1 MRKKLHTLLAL
12 SLLSAATLAVSCN
25 KDNKDPDFGDGGIR
39 PESTVSEGT
48 DFPDDTTNKY
58 YYNKTSK
65 TLFEV
70 KGGVYIAKRSL
81 KDYQEGSKI
90 YYAAEQASNSFGND
104 KDFFVN
110 TTTGEV
116 YQKKNGAWTAVDDEV
131 YIRDPK
137 FKAALLATGDNG
149 GTIDKNGD
157 GKISISEVNQVV
169 ALRVPSAG
177 ITSLDGIEL
186 FKNITLL
193 EAKENQLTT
202 VHLESLTK
210 LKQIDLTG
218 NQLKGVLDFK
228 KLVELEPT
236 NTKIFRGGSNSAVQ
250 KVEVISESVANALN
264 NSEGT
269 NKYTAGE
276 VSAYIDFDPVVLAIL
291 TANSS
296 IDTNSDGK
304 ITVREAERYEGVI
317 DISNNADVKSLKGL
331 ENFKNIS
338 VLKVSAPEGS
348 TLTLT
353 DKKFSLAN
361 LTKLTTLEV
370 HKTNLE
376 ELEINNL
383 PELKALY
390 SNGGTLKTVSI
401 TETPKLETLFLER
414 NNLTSISSTFFVGL
428 KKLKA
433 LNLMGNDIS
442 GDIDL
447 TPIETSL
454 VGDVANNIQ
463 IMKVCRDCGSRRNNA
478 GVRYI
483 YVKTQAEASALI
495 GADGKPVYKSNTGGA
510 EDNTVITIA
519 DARLRTLVSGILRGI
534 DWTTY
539 NRRPVE
545 GPYTQ
550 SDIDKITTLEIDN
563 NVTNLAGLEYFRKLK
578 KLVLYPEGPTNI
590 DITGLL
596 ALEELEIKGGTIQ
609 TVTGAS
615 NALKKVILIKA
626 GNITK
631 LDLTRVSSIE
641 TIDIVEQS
649 TSAGRI
655 ECIALP
661 PTKEAEIK
669 NSLIVRR
676 ENGTTDNDKTDLYK
690 SKVQSTPCN

>member
-25 KDNKDPDFGDGGIR
+25 KDNKDPDFGNGGVT

-48 DFPDDTTNKY
+48 DFPDNTTNKY

-65 TLFEV
+65 TLFEL
-70 KGGVYIAKRSL
+70 KGDTYIAKRSL
-81 KDYQEGSKI
+81 KDYQTGSKI
-90 YYAAEQASNSFGND
+90 YYAAEQASNSFGTD

-116 YQKKNGAWTAVDDEV
+116 YQKKNGLWTAVSDEV

-193 EAKENQLTT
+193 EARENQLTT

-228 KLVELEPT
+228 KLVELEPA

-276 VSAYIDFDPVVLAIL
+276 VSAYIDFDPVVLGIL

-296 IDTNSDGK
+296 IDANSDGK
-304 ITVREAERYEGVI
+304 ITVREAERYEGAI
-317 DISNNADVKSLKGL
+317 DITNADVKSLKGL

-370 HKTNLE
+370 HRTNLE
-376 ELEINNL
+376 ELQINNL

-401 TETPKLETLFLER
+401 TQTPKLETLFLER
-414 NNLTSISSTFFVGL
+414 NNLTSIPATFFVGL
-428 KKLKA
+428 NKLKA

-442 GDIDL
+442 GDINL

-463 IMKVCRDCGSRRNNA
+463 IMKVCRTCASRRNNV
-478 GVRYI
+478 GVTNI
-483 YVKTQAEASALI
+483 YVKSTAEATALNS
-495 GADGKPVYKSNTGGA
+495 ADGTVVYKSNTNDT
-510 EDNTVITIA
+510 DNTVINIA
-519 DARLRTLVSGILRGI
+519 DSRLRSLVSGILRRI

-539 NRRPVE
+539 NRRPVD

-578 KLVLYPEGPTNI
+578 KLTLYPKGPTNI
-590 DITGLL
+590 DVTGLSS
-596 ALEELEIKGGTIQ
+596 LEELEITGGTIQ

-615 NALKKVILIKA
+615 NALKKVSLTKA
-626 GNITK
+626 EKLTK

-649 TSAGRI
+649 TNPGHI

-661 PTKEAEIK
+661 ANKVVAIKEALYVK
-669 NSLIVRR
+669 K
-676 ENGTTDNDKTDLYK
+676 ENGTIDNDKTTLYK

>member
-25 KDNKDPDFGDGGIR
+25 KDNKDPDFGNGGVT

-70 KGGVYIAKRSL
+70 KNGVYIAKRSL
-81 KDYQEGSKI
+81 KDYQTGSKI

-193 EAKENQLTT
+193 EARENQLTT

-228 KLVELEPT
+228 KLVELEPA

-276 VSAYIDFDPVVLAIL
+276 VSAYIDFDPVVLGIL

-296 IDTNSDGK
+296 IDANSDGK

-317 DISNNADVKSLKGL
+317 DISNADVKSLKGL

-370 HKTNLE
+370 HRTNLE
-376 ELEINNL
+376 ELQINNL

-401 TETPKLETLFLER
+401 TQTPKLETLFLER
-414 NNLTSISSTFFVGL
+414 NNLTSIPATFFVGL
-428 KKLKA
+428 NKLKA

-442 GDIDL
+442 GDINL

-463 IMKVCRDCGSRRNNA
+463 IMKVCRTCASRRNNV
-478 GVRYI
+478 GVTNI
-483 YVKTQAEASALI
+483 YVKSTAEATALNS
-495 GADGKPVYKSNTGGA
+495 ADGTVVYKSNTNDT
-510 EDNTVITIA
+510 DNTVINIA
-519 DARLRTLVSGILRGI
+519 DSRLRSLVSGILRRI

-539 NRRPVE
+539 NRRPVD

-578 KLVLYPEGPTNI
+578 KLTLYPKGPTNI
-590 DITGLL
+590 DVTGLSS
-596 ALEELEIKGGTIQ
+596 LEELEITGGTIQ

-615 NALKKVILIKA
+615 NALKKVSLTKA
-626 GNITK
+626 EKLTK

-649 TSAGRI
+649 TNPGHI

-661 PTKEAEIK
+661 ANKVVAIKEALYVK
-669 NSLIVRR
+669 K
-676 ENGTTDNDKTDLYK
+676 ENGTIDNDKTTLYK

>member
-228 KLVELEPT
+228 KLVELEPA

-304 ITVREAERYEGVI
+304 ITVREAERYEGAI
-317 DISNNADVKSLKGL
+317 DITNADVKSLKGL

-539 NRRPVE
+539 NRRPVD

-578 KLVLYPEGPTNI
+578 KLTLYPKGPTNI
-590 DITGLL
+590 DVTGLSS
-596 ALEELEIKGGTIQ
+596 LEELEITGGTIQ

-615 NALKKVILIKA
+615 NALKKVSLTKA
-626 GNITK
+626 EKLTK

-661 PTKEAEIK
+661 PSKEAVIK
-669 NSLIVRR
+669 ASLYVKK
-676 ENGTTDNDKTDLYK
+676 ENGTIDNDKTDLYK

>member
-25 KDNKDPDFGDGGIR
+25 KDNKDPDFGNGGVT

-48 DFPDDTTNKY
+48 DFPDNTTNKY

-65 TLFEV
+65 TLFEL
-70 KGGVYIAKRSL
+70 KGDTYIAKRSL
-81 KDYQEGSKI
+81 KDYQTGSKI

-193 EAKENQLTT
+193 EARENQLTT

-228 KLVELEPT
+228 KLVELEPA

-276 VSAYIDFDPVVLAIL
+276 VSAYIDFDPVVLGIL

-296 IDTNSDGK
+296 IDANSDGK

-317 DISNNADVKSLKGL
+317 DISNADVKSLKGL

-370 HKTNLE
+370 HRTNLE
-376 ELEINNL
+376 ELQINNL

-401 TETPKLETLFLER
+401 TQTPKLETLFLER
-414 NNLTSISSTFFVGL
+414 NNLTSIPATFFVGL
-428 KKLKA
+428 NKLKA

-442 GDIDL
+442 GDINL

-463 IMKVCRDCGSRRNNA
+463 IMKVCRTCASRRNNV
-478 GVRYI
+478 GVTNI
-483 YVKTQAEASALI
+483 YVKSTAEATALNS
-495 GADGKPVYKSNTGGA
+495 ADGTVVYKSNTNDT
-510 EDNTVITIA
+510 DNTVINIA
-519 DARLRTLVSGILRGI
+519 DSRLRSLVSGILRRI

-539 NRRPVE
+539 NRRPVD

-578 KLVLYPEGPTNI
+578 KLTLYPKGPTNI
-590 DITGLL
+590 DVTGLSS
-596 ALEELEIKGGTIQ
+596 LEELEITGGTIQ

-615 NALKKVILIKA
+615 NALKKVSLTKA
-626 GNITK
+626 EKLTK

-649 TSAGRI
+649 TNPGHI

-661 PTKEAEIK
+661 ANKVVAIKEALYVK
-669 NSLIVRR
+669 K
-676 ENGTTDNDKTDLYK
+676 ENGTIDNDKTTLYK

>member
-25 KDNKDPDFGDGGIR
+25 KDNKDPDFGNGGVT

-70 KGGVYIAKRSL
+70 KNGVYIAKRSL
-81 KDYQEGSKI
+81 KDYQTGSKI

-193 EAKENQLTT
+193 EARENQLTT

-218 NQLKGVLDFK
+218 NQLKGVLNFK
-228 KLVELEPT
+228 KLVELEPA

-276 VSAYIDFDPVVLAIL
+276 VSAYIDFDPVVLGIL

-296 IDTNSDGK
+296 IDANSDGK

-317 DISNNADVKSLKGL
+317 DITNADVKSLKGL

-338 VLKVSAPEGS
+338 VLKVSAPGGS

-376 ELEINNL
+376 ELQINNL

-401 TETPKLETLFLER
+401 TQTPKLETLFLER
-414 NNLTSISSTFFVGL
+414 NSLTSISSTFFVGL
-428 KKLKA
+428 NKLKA

-454 VGDVANNIQ
+454 VGDAANNIQ

-495 GADGKPVYKSNTGGA
+495 GADGKPVYKSNAGGA

-578 KLVLYPEGPTNI
+578 KLKLYPEGATNI
-590 DITGLL
+590 DITGLSD
-596 ALEELEIKGGTIQ
+596 LEELEITGGTIQ
-609 TVTGAS
+609 TVIGVS
-615 NALKKVILIKA
+615 NALKKVILTKA

-649 TSAGRI
+649 TNTGRI

-661 PTKEAEIK
+661 PSKEAMIK
-669 NSLIVRR
+669 ASLYVKK
-676 ENGTTDNDKTDLYK
+676 ENGTIDNDKTDLYR

>member
-25 KDNKDPDFGDGGIR
+25 KDNKDPDFNGNGGVT

-70 KGGVYIAKRSL
+70 KNGVYIAKRSL
-81 KDYQEGSKI
+81 KDYQTGSKI

-228 KLVELEPT
+228 KLVELEPA

-276 VSAYIDFDPVVLAIL
+276 VSAYIDFDPVVLGIL

-296 IDTNSDGK
+296 IDANSDGK
-304 ITVREAERYEGVI
+304 ITVREAERYEGAI
-317 DISNNADVKSLKGL
+317 DITNADVKSLKGL

-370 HKTNLE
+370 HRTNLE
-376 ELEINNL
+376 ELQINNL

-401 TETPKLETLFLER
+401 TQTPKLETLFLER
-414 NNLTSISSTFFVGL
+414 NNLTSIPATFFVGL
-428 KKLKA
+428 NKLKA

-442 GDIDL
+442 GDINL

-463 IMKVCRDCGSRRNNA
+463 IMKVCRTCASRRNNV
-478 GVRYI
+478 GVTNI
-483 YVKTQAEASALI
+483 YVKSTAEATALNS
-495 GADGKPVYKSNTGGA
+495 ADGTVVYKSNTNDT
-510 EDNTVITIA
+510 DNTVINIA
-519 DARLRTLVSGILRGI
+519 DSRLRSLVSGILRRI

-539 NRRPVE
+539 NRRPVD

-578 KLVLYPEGPTNI
+578 KLTLYPKGPTNI
-590 DITGLL
+590 DVTGLSS
-596 ALEELEIKGGTIQ
+596 LEELEITGGTIQ

-615 NALKKVILIKA
+615 NALKKVSLTKA
-626 GNITK
+626 EKLTK

-649 TSAGRI
+649 TNPGHI

-661 PTKEAEIK
+661 ANKVVAIKEALYVK
-669 NSLIVRR
+669 K
-676 ENGTTDNDKTDLYK
+676 ENGTIDNDKTTLYK

>member
-25 KDNKDPDFGDGGIR
+25 KDNKDPDFGNGGVT

-70 KGGVYIAKRSL
+70 KNGVYIAKRSL
-81 KDYQEGSKI
+81 KDYQTGSKI

-137 FKAALLATGDNG
+137 FKTALLATGDNG

-228 KLVELEPT
+228 KLVELEPA

-276 VSAYIDFDPVVLAIL
+276 VSAYIDFDPVVLGIL

-296 IDTNSDGK
+296 IDANSDGK
-304 ITVREAERYEGVI
+304 ITVREAERYEGAI
-317 DISNNADVKSLKGL
+317 DITNADVKSLKGL

-370 HKTNLE
+370 HRTNLE
-376 ELEINNL
+376 ELQINNL

-401 TETPKLETLFLER
+401 TQTPKLETLFLER
-414 NNLTSISSTFFVGL
+414 NNLTSIPATFFVGL
-428 KKLKA
+428 NKLKA

-442 GDIDL
+442 GDINL

-463 IMKVCRDCGSRRNNA
+463 IMKVCRTCASRRNNV
-478 GVRYI
+478 GVTNI
-483 YVKTQAEASALI
+483 YVKSTAEATALNS
-495 GADGKPVYKSNTGGA
+495 ADGTVVYKSNTNDT
-510 EDNTVITIA
+510 DNTVINIA
-519 DARLRTLVSGILRGI
+519 DSRLRSLVSGILRRI

-539 NRRPVE
+539 NRRPVD

-578 KLVLYPEGPTNI
+578 KLTLYPKGPTNI
-590 DITGLL
+590 DVTGLSS
-596 ALEELEIKGGTIQ
+596 LEELEITGGTIQ

-615 NALKKVILIKA
+615 NALKKVSLTKA
-626 GNITK
+626 EKLTK

-649 TSAGRI
+649 TNPGHI

-661 PTKEAEIK
+661 ANKVVAIKEALYVK
-669 NSLIVRR
+669 K
-676 ENGTTDNDKTDLYK
+676 ENGTIDNDKTTLYK

>member
-25 KDNKDPDFGDGGIR
+25 KDNKDPDFGNGGVT

-70 KGGVYIAKRSL
+70 KNGVYIAKRSL
-81 KDYQEGSKI
+81 KDYQTGSKI

-228 KLVELEPT
+228 KLVELEPA

-276 VSAYIDFDPVVLAIL
+276 VSAYIDFDPVVLGIL

-296 IDTNSDGK
+296 IDANSDGK
-304 ITVREAERYEGVI
+304 ITVREAERYEEAI
-317 DISNNADVKSLKGL
+317 DITNADVKSLKGL

-370 HKTNLE
+370 HRTNLE
-376 ELEINNL
+376 ELQINNL

-401 TETPKLETLFLER
+401 TQTPKLETLFLER
-414 NNLTSISSTFFVGL
+414 NNLTSIPATFFVGL
-428 KKLKA
+428 NKLKA

-442 GDIDL
+442 GDINL

-463 IMKVCRDCGSRRNNA
+463 IMKVCRTCASRRNNV
-478 GVRYI
+478 GVTNI
-483 YVKTQAEASALI
+483 YVKSTAEATALNS
-495 GADGKPVYKSNTGGA
+495 ADGTVVYKSNTNDT
-510 EDNTVITIA
+510 DNTVINIA
-519 DARLRTLVSGILRGI
+519 DSRLRSLVSGILRRI

-539 NRRPVE
+539 NRRPVD

-578 KLVLYPEGPTNI
+578 KLTLYPKGPTNI
-590 DITGLL
+590 DVTGLSS
-596 ALEELEIKGGTIQ
+596 LEELEITGGTIQ

-615 NALKKVILIKA
+615 NALKKVSLTKA
-626 GNITK
+626 EKLTK

-649 TSAGRI
+649 TNPGHI

-661 PTKEAEIK
+661 ANKVVAIKEALYVK
-669 NSLIVRR
+669 K
-676 ENGTTDNDKTDLYK
+676 ENGTIDNDKTTLYK

>member
-25 KDNKDPDFGDGGIR
+25 KDNKDPDFGNGGVT

-70 KGGVYIAKRSL
+70 KNGVYIAKRSL
-81 KDYQEGSKI
+81 KDYQTGSKI

-228 KLVELEPT
+228 KLVELEPA

-276 VSAYIDFDPVVLAIL
+276 VSAYIDFDPVVLGIL

-296 IDTNSDGK
+296 IDANSDGK

-317 DISNNADVKSLKGL
+317 DITNADVKSLKGL

-376 ELEINNL
+376 ELQINNL

-401 TETPKLETLFLER
+401 TQTPKLETLFLER
-414 NNLTSISSTFFVGL
+414 NNLTSIPATFFVGL
-428 KKLKA
+428 NKLKA

-442 GDIDL
+442 GDINL

-463 IMKVCRDCGSRRNNA
+463 IMKVCRTCASRRNNV
-478 GVRYI
+478 GVTNI
-483 YVKTQAEASALI
+483 YVKSTAEATALNS
-495 GADGKPVYKSNTGGA
+495 ADGTVVYKSNTNDT
-510 EDNTVITIA
+510 DNTVINIA
-519 DARLRTLVSGILRGI
+519 DSRLRSLVSGILRRI

-539 NRRPVE
+539 NRRPVD

-578 KLVLYPEGPTNI
+578 KLTLYPKGPTNI
-590 DITGLL
+590 DVTGLSS
-596 ALEELEIKGGTIQ
+596 LEELEITGGTIQ

-615 NALKKVILIKA
+615 NALKKVSLTKA
-626 GNITK
+626 EKLTK

-649 TSAGRI
+649 TNPGHI

-661 PTKEAEIK
+661 ANKVVAIKEALYVK
-669 NSLIVRR
+669 K
-676 ENGTTDNDKTDLYK
+676 ENGTIDNDKTTLYK

>member
-25 KDNKDPDFGDGGIR
+25 KDNKDPDFGNGGVT

-48 DFPDDTTNKY
+48 DFPDNTTNKY

-65 TLFEV
+65 TLFEL
-70 KGGVYIAKRSL
+70 KGDTYIAKRSL
-81 KDYQEGSKI
+81 KDYQTGSKI
-90 YYAAEQASNSFGND
+90 YYAAEQASNSFGTD

-116 YQKKNGAWTAVDDEV
+116 YQKKNGLWTAVSDEV

-228 KLVELEPT
+228 KLVELEPA

-276 VSAYIDFDPVVLAIL
+276 VSAYIDFDPVVLGIL

-296 IDTNSDGK
+296 IDANSDGK

-317 DISNNADVKSLKGL
+317 DITNADVKSLKGL

-376 ELEINNL
+376 ELQINNL

-401 TETPKLETLFLER
+401 TQTPKLETLFLER
-414 NNLTSISSTFFVGL
+414 NSLTSISSTFFVGL
-428 KKLKA
+428 NKLKA

-454 VGDVANNIQ
+454 VGDAANNIQ

-495 GADGKPVYKSNTGGA
+495 GADGKPVYKSNAGGA

-578 KLVLYPEGPTNI
+578 KLKLYPEGATNI
-590 DITGLL
+590 DITGLSD
-596 ALEELEIKGGTIQ
+596 LEELEITGGTIQ
-609 TVTGAS
+609 TVIGVS
-615 NALKKVILIKA
+615 NALKKVILTKA

-641 TIDIVEQS
+641 TINIVEQS
-649 TSAGRI
+649 TSTGRI

-661 PTKEAEIK
+661 SSKEAVIK
-669 NSLIVRR
+669 ASLYVKK
-676 ENGTTDNDKTDLYK
+676 ENGTIDNDKTDLYR

>member
-48 DFPDDTTNKY
+48 DFPDNTTNKY

-65 TLFEV
+65 TLFEL
-70 KGGVYIAKRSL
+70 KGDTYIAKRSL

-90 YYAAEQASNSFGND
+90 YYAAEQASNSFGTD

-116 YQKKNGAWTAVDDEV
+116 YQKKNGLWTAVSDEV

-228 KLVELEPT
+228 KLVELEPA

-276 VSAYIDFDPVVLAIL
+276 VSAYIDFDPVVLGIL

-296 IDTNSDGK
+296 IDANSDGK
-304 ITVREAERYEGVI
+304 ITVREAERYEGAI
-317 DISNNADVKSLKGL
+317 DITNADVKSLKGL

-370 HKTNLE
+370 HRTNLE
-376 ELEINNL
+376 ELQINNL

-401 TETPKLETLFLER
+401 TQTPKLETLFLER
-414 NNLTSISSTFFVGL
+414 NNLTSIPATFFVGL
-428 KKLKA
+428 NKLKA

-442 GDIDL
+442 GDINL

-463 IMKVCRDCGSRRNNA
+463 IMKVCRTCASRRNNV
-478 GVRYI
+478 GVTNI
-483 YVKTQAEASALI
+483 YVKSTAEATALNS
-495 GADGKPVYKSNTGGA
+495 ADGTVVYKSNTNDT
-510 EDNTVITIA
+510 DNTVINIA
-519 DARLRTLVSGILRGI
+519 DSRLRSLVSGILRRI

-539 NRRPVE
+539 NRRPVD

-578 KLVLYPEGPTNI
+578 KLTLYPKGPTNI
-590 DITGLL
+590 DVTGLSS
-596 ALEELEIKGGTIQ
+596 LEELEITGGTIQ

-615 NALKKVILIKA
+615 NALKKVSLTKA
-626 GNITK
+626 EKLTK

-649 TSAGRI
+649 TNPGHI

-661 PTKEAEIK
+661 ANKVVAIKEALYVK
-669 NSLIVRR
+669 K
-676 ENGTTDNDKTDLYK
+676 ENGTIDNDKTTLYK

>member
-25 KDNKDPDFGDGGIR
+25 KDNKDPDFGNGGVT

-70 KGGVYIAKRSL
+70 KNGVYIAKRSL
-81 KDYQEGSKI
+81 KDYQTGSKI

-149 GTIDKNGD
+149 GTIDRNGD

-228 KLVELEPT
+228 KLVELEPA

-276 VSAYIDFDPVVLAIL
+276 VSAYIDFDPVVLGIL

-296 IDTNSDGK
+296 IDANSDGK
-304 ITVREAERYEGVI
+304 ITVREAERYEGAI
-317 DISNNADVKSLKGL
+317 DITNADVKSLKGL

-370 HKTNLE
+370 HRTNLE
-376 ELEINNL
+376 ELQINNL

-401 TETPKLETLFLER
+401 TQTPKLETLFLER
-414 NNLTSISSTFFVGL
+414 NNLTSIPATFFVGL
-428 KKLKA
+428 NKLKA

-442 GDIDL
+442 GDINL

-463 IMKVCRDCGSRRNNA
+463 IMKVCRTCASRRNNV
-478 GVRYI
+478 GVTNI
-483 YVKTQAEASALI
+483 YVKSTAEATALNS
-495 GADGKPVYKSNTGGA
+495 ADGTVVYKSNTNDT
-510 EDNTVITIA
+510 DNTVINIA
-519 DARLRTLVSGILRGI
+519 DSRLRSLVSGILRRI

-539 NRRPVE
+539 NRRPVD

-578 KLVLYPEGPTNI
+578 KLTLYPKGPTNI
-590 DITGLL
+590 DVTGLSS
-596 ALEELEIKGGTIQ
+596 LEELEITGGTIQ

-615 NALKKVILIKA
+615 NALKKVSLTKA
-626 GNITK
+626 EKLTK

-649 TSAGRI
+649 TNPGHI

-661 PTKEAEIK
+661 ANKVVAIKEALYVK
-669 NSLIVRR
+669 K
-676 ENGTTDNDKTDLYK
+676 ENGTIDNDKTTLYK

>member
-25 KDNKDPDFGDGGIR
+25 KDNKDPDFGNGGVT

-70 KGGVYIAKRSL
+70 KNGVYIAKRSL
-81 KDYQEGSKI
+81 KDYQTGSKI

-228 KLVELEPT
+228 KLVELEPA

-276 VSAYIDFDPVVLAIL
+276 VSAYIDFDPVVLGIL

-296 IDTNSDGK
+296 IDANSDGK

-317 DISNNADVKSLKGL
+317 DITNADVKSLKGL

-376 ELEINNL
+376 ELQINNL

-401 TETPKLETLFLER
+401 TQTPKLETLFLER
-414 NNLTSISSTFFVGL
+414 NSLTSISSTFFVGL
-428 KKLKA
+428 NKLKA

-442 GDIDL
+442 GDINL

-463 IMKVCRDCGSRRNNA
+463 IMKVCRTCASRRNNV
-478 GVRYI
+478 GVTNI
-483 YVKTQAEASALI
+483 YVKSTAEATALNS
-495 GADGKPVYKSNTGGA
+495 ADGTVVYKSNTNDT
-510 EDNTVITIA
+510 DNTVINIA
-519 DARLRTLVSGILRGI
+519 DSRLRSLVSGILRRI

-539 NRRPVE
+539 NRRPVD

-578 KLVLYPEGPTNI
+578 KLTLYPKGPTNI
-590 DITGLL
+590 DVTGLSS
-596 ALEELEIKGGTIQ
+596 LEELEITGGTIQ

-615 NALKKVILIKA
+615 NALKKVSLTKA
-626 GNITK
+626 EKLTK

-649 TSAGRI
+649 TNPGHI

-661 PTKEAEIK
+661 ANKVVAIKEALYVK
-669 NSLIVRR
+669 K
-676 ENGTTDNDKTDLYK
+676 ENGTIDNDKTTLYK

>member
-25 KDNKDPDFGDGGIR
+25 KDNKDPDFGNGGVT

-70 KGGVYIAKRSL
+70 KNGVYIAKRSL
-81 KDYQEGSKI
+81 KDYQTGSKI

-228 KLVELEPT
+228 KLVELEPA

-276 VSAYIDFDPVVLAIL
+276 VSAYIDFDPVVLGIL
-291 TANSS
+291 TADSS
-296 IDTNSDGK
+296 IDANSDGK
-304 ITVREAERYEGVI
+304 ITVREAERYEGAI
-317 DISNNADVKSLKGL
+317 NITNADVKSLKGL

-370 HKTNLE
+370 HRTNLE
-376 ELEINNL
+376 ELQINNL

-401 TETPKLETLFLER
+401 TQTPKLETLFLER
-414 NNLTSISSTFFVGL
+414 NNLTSIPATFFVGL
-428 KKLKA
+428 NKLKA

-442 GDIDL
+442 GDINL

-463 IMKVCRDCGSRRNNA
+463 IMKVCRTCASRRNNV
-478 GVRYI
+478 GVTNI
-483 YVKTQAEASALI
+483 YVKSTAEATALNS
-495 GADGKPVYKSNTGGA
+495 ADGTVVYKSNTNDT
-510 EDNTVITIA
+510 DNTVINIA
-519 DARLRTLVSGILRGI
+519 DSRLRSLVSGILRRI

-539 NRRPVE
+539 NRRPVD

-578 KLVLYPEGPTNI
+578 KLTLYPKGPTNI
-590 DITGLL
+590 DVTGLSS
-596 ALEELEIKGGTIQ
+596 LEELEITGGTIQ

-615 NALKKVILIKA
+615 NALKKVSLTKA
-626 GNITK
+626 EKLTK

-649 TSAGRI
+649 TNPGHI

-661 PTKEAEIK
+661 ANKVVAIKEALYVK
-669 NSLIVRR
+669 K
-676 ENGTTDNDKTDLYK
+676 ENGTIDNDKTTLYK

>member
-25 KDNKDPDFGDGGIR
+25 KDNKDPDFGNGGVT

-70 KGGVYIAKRSL
+70 KNGVYIAKRSL
-81 KDYQEGSKI
+81 KDYQTGSKI

-116 YQKKNGAWTAVDDEV
+116 YQKKNGAWRAVDDEV

-228 KLVELEPT
+228 KLVELEPA

-276 VSAYIDFDPVVLAIL
+276 VSAYIDFDPVVLGIL
-291 TANSS
+291 TADSS
-296 IDTNSDGK
+296 IDANSDGK
-304 ITVREAERYEGVI
+304 ITVREAERYEGAI
-317 DISNNADVKSLKGL
+317 DITNADVKSLKGL

-370 HKTNLE
+370 HRTNLE
-376 ELEINNL
+376 ELQINNL

-401 TETPKLETLFLER
+401 TQTPKLETLFLER
-414 NNLTSISSTFFVGL
+414 NNLTSIPATFFVGL
-428 KKLKA
+428 NKLKA

-442 GDIDL
+442 GDINL

-463 IMKVCRDCGSRRNNA
+463 IMKVCRTCASRRNNV
-478 GVRYI
+478 GVTNI
-483 YVKTQAEASALI
+483 YVKSTAEATALNS
-495 GADGKPVYKSNTGGA
+495 ADGTVVYKSNTNDT
-510 EDNTVITIA
+510 DNTVINIA
-519 DARLRTLVSGILRGI
+519 DSRLRSLVSGILRRI

-539 NRRPVE
+539 NRRPVD

-578 KLVLYPEGPTNI
+578 KLTLYPKGPTNI
-590 DITGLL
+590 DVTGLSS
-596 ALEELEIKGGTIQ
+596 LEELEITGGTIQ

-615 NALKKVILIKA
+615 NALKKVSLTKA
-626 GNITK
+626 EKLTK

-649 TSAGRI
+649 TNPGHI

-661 PTKEAEIK
+661 ANKVVAIKEALYVK
-669 NSLIVRR
+669 K
-676 ENGTTDNDKTDLYK
+676 ENGTIDNDKTTLYK

>member
-25 KDNKDPDFGDGGIR
+25 KDNKDPDFGNGGVT

-48 DFPDDTTNKY
+48 DFPDNTTNKY

-65 TLFEV
+65 TLFEL
-70 KGGVYIAKRSL
+70 KGDTYIAKRSL
-81 KDYQEGSKI
+81 KDYQTGSKI
-90 YYAAEQASNSFGND
+90 YYAAQQASNSFGTD

-116 YQKKNGAWTAVDDEV
+116 YQKKNGLWTAVSDEV

-228 KLVELEPT
+228 KLVELEPA

-276 VSAYIDFDPVVLAIL
+276 VSAYIDFDPVVLGIL

-296 IDTNSDGK
+296 IDANSDGK

-317 DISNNADVKSLKGL
+317 DISNADVKSLKGL

-376 ELEINNL
+376 ELQINNL

-401 TETPKLETLFLER
+401 TQTPKLETLFLER
-414 NNLTSISSTFFVGL
+414 NSLTSISSTFFVGL
-428 KKLKA
+428 NKLKA

-454 VGDVANNIQ
+454 VGDAANNIQ

-495 GADGKPVYKSNTGGA
+495 GADGKPVYKSNAGGA

-563 NVTNLAGLEYFRKLK
+563 HVTNLAGLEHFRKLK
-578 KLVLYPEGPTNI
+578 KLVLYPQGPTNI
-590 DITGLL
+590 DVTGLSD
-596 ALEELEIKGGTIQ
+596 LEELEITGGTIQ
-609 TVTGAS
+609 TVTGVS

-641 TIDIVEQS
+641 TINIVEQS
-649 TSAGRI
+649 TNAGHI

-661 PTKEAEIK
+661 PSKEAVIK
-669 NSLIVRR
+669 ASLYVKK
-676 ENGTTDNDKTDLYK
+676 ENGTIDNDKTTLYR

>member
-25 KDNKDPDFGDGGIR
+25 KDNKDPDFGNGGVT

-70 KGGVYIAKRSL
+70 KNGVYIAKRSL
-81 KDYQEGSKI
+81 KDYQTGSKI

-228 KLVELEPT
+228 KLVELEPA

-276 VSAYIDFDPVVLAIL
+276 VSAYIDFDPVVLGIL

-296 IDTNSDGK
+296 IDANSDGK
-304 ITVREAERYEGVI
+304 ITVREAERYEGAI
-317 DISNNADVKSLKGL
+317 DITNADVKSLKGL

-370 HKTNLE
+370 HRTNLE
-376 ELEINNL
+376 ELQINNL

-401 TETPKLETLFLER
+401 TQSPKLETLFLER
-414 NNLTSISSTFFVGL
+414 NNLTSIPATFFVGL
-428 KKLKA
+428 NKLKA

-442 GDIDL
+442 GDINL

-463 IMKVCRDCGSRRNNA
+463 IMKVCRTCASRRNNV
-478 GVRYI
+478 GVTNI
-483 YVKTQAEASALI
+483 YVKSTAEATALNS
-495 GADGKPVYKSNTGGA
+495 ADGTVVYKSNTNDT
-510 EDNTVITIA
+510 DNTVINIA
-519 DARLRTLVSGILRGI
+519 DSRLRSLVSCILRRI

-539 NRRPVE
+539 NRRPVD

-578 KLVLYPEGPTNI
+578 KLTLYPKGPTNI
-590 DITGLL
+590 DVTGLSS
-596 ALEELEIKGGTIQ
+596 LEELEITGGTIQ

-615 NALKKVILIKA
+615 NALKKVSLTKA
-626 GNITK
+626 EKLTK

-649 TSAGRI
+649 TNPGHI

-661 PTKEAEIK
+661 ANKVVAIKEALYVK
-669 NSLIVRR
+669 K
-676 ENGTTDNDKTDLYK
+676 ENGTIDNDKTTLYK

>member
-25 KDNKDPDFGDGGIR
+25 KDNKDPDFGNGGVT

-70 KGGVYIAKRSL
+70 KNGVYIAKRSL
-81 KDYQEGSKI
+81 KDYQTGSKI

-137 FKAALLATGDNG
+137 FKTALLATGDNG

-228 KLVELEPT
+228 KLVELEPA

-276 VSAYIDFDPVVLAIL
+276 VSAYIDFDPVVLGIL

-296 IDTNSDGK
+296 IDANSDGK
-304 ITVREAERYEGVI
+304 ITVREAERYEGAI
-317 DISNNADVKSLKGL
+317 DITNADVKSLKGL

-370 HKTNLE
+370 HRTNLE
-376 ELEINNL
+376 ELQINNL

-401 TETPKLETLFLER
+401 TQTPKLETLFLER
-414 NNLTSISSTFFVGL
+414 NNLTSIPATFFVGL
-428 KKLKA
+428 NKLKA

-442 GDIDL
+442 GDINL

-463 IMKVCRDCGSRRNNA
+463 IMKVCRTCAKS
-478 GVRYI
+478 
-483 YVKTQAEASALI
+483 TAEATALNS
-495 GADGKPVYKSNTGGA
+495 ADGTVVYKSNTNDT
-510 EDNTVITIA
+510 DNTVINIA
-519 DARLRTLVSGILRGI
+519 DSRLRSLVSGILRRI

-539 NRRPVE
+539 NRRPVD

-578 KLVLYPEGPTNI
+578 KLTLYPKGPTNI
-590 DITGLL
+590 DVTGLSS
-596 ALEELEIKGGTIQ
+596 LEELEITGGTIQ

-615 NALKKVILIKA
+615 NALKKVSLTKA
-626 GNITK
+626 EKLTK

-649 TSAGRI
+649 TNPGHI

-661 PTKEAEIK
+661 ANKVVAIKEALYVK
-669 NSLIVRR
+669 K
-676 ENGTTDNDKTDLYK
+676 ENGTIDNDKTTLYK

>member
-25 KDNKDPDFGDGGIR
+25 KDNKDPDFGNGGVT

-70 KGGVYIAKRSL
+70 KNGVYIAKRSL
-81 KDYQEGSKI
+81 KDYQTGSKI

-228 KLVELEPT
+228 KLVELEPA

-276 VSAYIDFDPVVLAIL
+276 VSAYIDFDPVVLGIL
-291 TANSS
+291 TADSS
-296 IDTNSDGK
+296 IDANSDGK
-304 ITVREAERYEGVI
+304 ITVREAERYEGAI
-317 DISNNADVKSLKGL
+317 DITNADVKSLKGL

-370 HKTNLE
+370 HRTNLE
-376 ELEINNL
+376 ELQINNL
-383 PELKALY
+383 PELKVLY

-401 TETPKLETLFLER
+401 TQTPKLETLFLER
-414 NNLTSISSTFFVGL
+414 NSLTSISSTFFVGL
-428 KKLKA
+428 NKLKA

-442 GDIDL
+442 GDINL

-463 IMKVCRDCGSRRNNA
+463 IMKVCRTCASRRNNV
-478 GVRYI
+478 GVTNI
-483 YVKTQAEASALI
+483 YVKSTAEATALNS
-495 GADGKPVYKSNTGGA
+495 ADGTVVYKSNTNDT
-510 EDNTVITIA
+510 DNTVINIA
-519 DARLRTLVSGILRGI
+519 DSRLRSLVSGILRRI

-539 NRRPVE
+539 NRRPVD

-578 KLVLYPEGPTNI
+578 KLTLYPKGPTNI
-590 DITGLL
+590 DVTGLSS
-596 ALEELEIKGGTIQ
+596 LEELEITGGTIQ

-615 NALKKVILIKA
+615 NALKKVSLTKA
-626 GNITK
+626 EKLTK

-649 TSAGRI
+649 TNPGHI

-661 PTKEAEIK
+661 ANKVVAIKEALYVK
-669 NSLIVRR
+669 K
-676 ENGTTDNDKTDLYK
+676 ENGTIDNDKTTLYK

>member
-25 KDNKDPDFGDGGIR
+25 KDNKDPDFGNGGVT

-48 DFPDDTTNKY
+48 DFPDNTTNKY

-65 TLFEV
+65 TLFEL
-70 KGGVYIAKRSL
+70 KGDTYIAKRSL
-81 KDYQEGSKI
+81 KDYQTGSKI
-90 YYAAEQASNSFGND
+90 YYAAEQASNSFGTD

-116 YQKKNGAWTAVDDEV
+116 YQKKNGLWTAVSDEV

-228 KLVELEPT
+228 KLVELEPA

-276 VSAYIDFDPVVLAIL
+276 VSAYIDFDPVVLGIL

-296 IDTNSDGK
+296 IDANSDGK

-317 DISNNADVKSLKGL
+317 DISNADVKSLKGL

-370 HKTNLE
+370 HRTNLE
-376 ELEINNL
+376 ELQINNL

-401 TETPKLETLFLER
+401 TQTPKLETLFLER
-414 NNLTSISSTFFVGL
+414 NNLTSIPATFFVGL
-428 KKLKA
+428 NKLKA

-442 GDIDL
+442 GDINL

-463 IMKVCRDCGSRRNNA
+463 IMKVCRTCASRRNNV
-478 GVRYI
+478 GVTNI
-483 YVKTQAEASALI
+483 YVKSTAEATALNS
-495 GADGKPVYKSNTGGA
+495 ADGTVVYKSNTNDT
-510 EDNTVITIA
+510 DNTVINIA
-519 DARLRTLVSGILRGI
+519 DSRLRSLVSGILRRI

-539 NRRPVE
+539 NRRPVD

-578 KLVLYPEGPTNI
+578 KLTLYPKGPTNI
-590 DITGLL
+590 DVTGLSS
-596 ALEELEIKGGTIQ
+596 LEELEITGATIQ

-615 NALKKVILIKA
+615 NALKKVSLTKA
-626 GNITK
+626 EKLTK

-649 TSAGRI
+649 TNPGHI

-661 PTKEAEIK
+661 ANKVVAIKEALYVK
-669 NSLIVRR
+669 K
-676 ENGTTDNDKTDLYK
+676 ENGTIDNDKTTLYK

>member
-12 SLLSAATLAVSCN
+12 SLLSAATLSVSCN
-25 KDNKDPDFGDGGIR
+25 KDNKDPDFGNGGVT

-70 KGGVYIAKRSL
+70 KNGVYIAKRSL
-81 KDYQEGSKI
+81 KDYQTGSKI

-228 KLVELEPT
+228 KLVELEPA

-276 VSAYIDFDPVVLAIL
+276 VSAYIDFDPVVLGIL

-296 IDTNSDGK
+296 IDANSDGK
-304 ITVREAERYEGVI
+304 ITVREAERYEGAI
-317 DISNNADVKSLKGL
+317 DITNADVKSLKGL

-370 HKTNLE
+370 HRTNLE
-376 ELEINNL
+376 ELQINNL

-401 TETPKLETLFLER
+401 TQTPKLETLFLER
-414 NNLTSISSTFFVGL
+414 NNLTSIPATFFVGL
-428 KKLKA
+428 NKLKA

-442 GDIDL
+442 GDINL

-463 IMKVCRDCGSRRNNA
+463 IMKVCRTCASRRNNV
-478 GVRYI
+478 GVTNI
-483 YVKTQAEASALI
+483 YVKSTAEATALNS
-495 GADGKPVYKSNTGGA
+495 ADGTVVYKSNTNDT
-510 EDNTVITIA
+510 DNTVINIA
-519 DARLRTLVSGILRGI
+519 DSRLRSLVSGILRRI

-539 NRRPVE
+539 NRRPVD

-578 KLVLYPEGPTNI
+578 KLTLYPKGPTNI
-590 DITGLL
+590 DVTGLSS
-596 ALEELEIKGGTIQ
+596 LEELEITGGTIQ

-615 NALKKVILIKA
+615 NALKKVSLTKA
-626 GNITK
+626 EKLTK

-649 TSAGRI
+649 TNPGHI

-661 PTKEAEIK
+661 ANKVVAIKEALYVK
-669 NSLIVRR
+669 K
-676 ENGTTDNDKTDLYK
+676 ENGTIDNDKTTLYK

>member
-25 KDNKDPDFGDGGIR
+25 KDNKDPDFGHGGIR

-48 DFPDDTTNKY
+48 DFPDNTTNKY

-65 TLFEV
+65 TLFEL
-70 KGGVYIAKRSL
+70 KGDTYIAKRSL

-90 YYAAEQASNSFGND
+90 YYAAEQVSNSFGTD

-116 YQKKNGAWTAVDDEV
+116 YQKKNGLWTAVSDEV

-137 FKAALLATGDNG
+137 FRAALLATGDNS

-218 NQLKGVLDFK
+218 NQLKGVLNFK
-228 KLVELEPT
+228 KLVELEPA

-276 VSAYIDFDPVVLAIL
+276 VSAYIDFDPVVLGIL
-291 TANSS
+291 TADSS
-296 IDTNSDGK
+296 IDANSDGK
-304 ITVREAERYEGVI
+304 ITVREAERYEGAI
-317 DISNNADVKSLKGL
+317 DITNADVKSLKGL

-370 HKTNLE
+370 HRTNLE
-376 ELEINNL
+376 ELQINNL
-383 PELKALY
+383 PELKVLY

-401 TETPKLETLFLER
+401 TQTPKLETLFLER
-414 NNLTSISSTFFVGL
+414 NSLTSISSTFFVGL
-428 KKLKA
+428 NKLKA

-442 GDIDL
+442 GDINL

-463 IMKVCRDCGSRRNNA
+463 IMKVCRTCASRRNNV
-478 GVRYI
+478 GVTNI
-483 YVKTQAEASALI
+483 YVKSTAEATALNS
-495 GADGKPVYKSNTGGA
+495 ADGTVVYKSNTNDT
-510 EDNTVITIA
+510 DNTVINIA
-519 DARLRTLVSGILRGI
+519 DSRLRSLVSGILRRI

-539 NRRPVE
+539 NRRPVD

-578 KLVLYPEGPTNI
+578 KLTLYPKGPTNI
-590 DITGLL
+590 DVTGLSS
-596 ALEELEIKGGTIQ
+596 LEELEITGGTIQ

-615 NALKKVILIKA
+615 NALKKVSLTKA
-626 GNITK
+626 EKLTK

-649 TSAGRI
+649 TNPGHI

-661 PTKEAEIK
+661 ANKVVAIKEALYVK
-669 NSLIVRR
+669 K
-676 ENGTTDNDKTDLYK
+676 ENGTIDNDKTTLYK

>member
-25 KDNKDPDFGDGGIR
+25 KDNKDPDFGDGGVT

-48 DFPDDTTNKY
+48 DFPDNTTNKY

-65 TLFEV
+65 TLFEL
-70 KGGVYIAKRSL
+70 KGDTYIAKRSL
-81 KDYQEGSKI
+81 KDYQTGSKI
-90 YYAAEQASNSFGND
+90 YYAAQQASNSFGTD

-116 YQKKNGAWTAVDDEV
+116 YQKKNGLWTAVSDEV

-228 KLVELEPT
+228 KLVELEPA

-276 VSAYIDFDPVVLAIL
+276 VSAYIDFDPVVLGIL

-296 IDTNSDGK
+296 IDANSDGK

-317 DISNNADVKSLKGL
+317 DITNADVKSLKGL

-401 TETPKLETLFLER
+401 TQTPKLETLFLER
-414 NNLTSISSTFFVGL
+414 NSLTSISSTFFVGL
-428 KKLKA
+428 NKLKA

-442 GDIDL
+442 GDINL

-463 IMKVCRDCGSRRNNA
+463 IMKVCRTCASRRNNV
-478 GVRYI
+478 GVTNI
-483 YVKTQAEASALI
+483 YVKSTAEATALNS
-495 GADGKPVYKSNTGGA
+495 ADGTVVYKSNTNDT
-510 EDNTVITIA
+510 DNTVINIA
-519 DARLRTLVSGILRGI
+519 DSRLRSLVSGILRRI

-539 NRRPVE
+539 NRRPVD

-578 KLVLYPEGPTNI
+578 KLTLYPKGPTNI
-590 DITGLL
+590 DVTGLSS
-596 ALEELEIKGGTIQ
+596 LEELEITGGTIQ

-615 NALKKVILIKA
+615 NALKKVSLTKA
-626 GNITK
+626 EKLTK

-649 TSAGRI
+649 TNPGHI

-661 PTKEAEIK
+661 ANKVVAIKEALYVK
-669 NSLIVRR
+669 K
-676 ENGTTDNDKTDLYK
+676 ENGTIDNDKTTLYK

>member
-25 KDNKDPDFGDGGIR
+25 KDNKDPDFGDGGVT

-48 DFPDDTTNKY
+48 DFPDNTTNKY

-65 TLFEV
+65 TLFEL
-70 KGGVYIAKRSL
+70 KGDTYIAKRSL
-81 KDYQEGSKI
+81 KDYQTGSKI
-90 YYAAEQASNSFGND
+90 YYAAQQASNSFGTD

-116 YQKKNGAWTAVDDEV
+116 YQKKNGLWTAVSDEV

-228 KLVELEPT
+228 KLVELEPA

-276 VSAYIDFDPVVLAIL
+276 VSAYIDFDPVVLGIL

-296 IDTNSDGK
+296 IDANSDGK

-317 DISNNADVKSLKGL
+317 DITNADVKSLKGL

-401 TETPKLETLFLER
+401 TQTPKLETLFLER
-414 NNLTSISSTFFVGL
+414 NSLTSISSTFFVGL
-428 KKLKA
+428 NKLKA

-454 VGDVANNIQ
+454 VGDAANNIQ
-463 IMKVCRDCGSRRNNA
+463 IMKVCRDCGNRRNNA

-495 GADGKPVYKSNTGGA
+495 GADGKPVYKSNAGGA

-578 KLVLYPEGPTNI
+578 KLKLYPEGATNI
-590 DITGLL
+590 DITGLSD
-596 ALEELEIKGGTIQ
+596 LEELEITGGTIQ
-609 TVTGAS
+609 TVIGVS
-615 NALKKVILIKA
+615 NALKKVILTKA

-641 TIDIVEQS
+641 TIEIVEQS
-649 TSAGRI
+649 TSTGRI

-661 PTKEAEIK
+661 PSKEAVIK
-669 NSLIVRR
+669 ASLYVKK
-676 ENGTTDNDKTDLYK
+676 ENGTIDNDKTDLYR

>member
-1 MRKKLHTLLAL
+1 MASILL
-12 SLLSAATLAVSCN
+12 N
-25 KDNKDPDFGDGGIR
+25 
-39 PESTVSEGT
+39 
-48 DFPDDTTNKY
+48 
-58 YYNKTSK
+58 
-65 TLFEV
+65 
-70 KGGVYIAKRSL
+70 VY
-81 KDYQEGSKI
+81 QTGSKI

-228 KLVELEPT
+228 KLVELEPA

-276 VSAYIDFDPVVLAIL
+276 VSAYIDFDPVVLGIL

-296 IDTNSDGK
+296 IDANSDGK
-304 ITVREAERYEGVI
+304 ITVREAERYEGAI
-317 DISNNADVKSLKGL
+317 DITNADVKSLKGL

-370 HKTNLE
+370 HRTNLE
-376 ELEINNL
+376 ELQINNL

-401 TETPKLETLFLER
+401 TQTPKLETLFLER
-414 NNLTSISSTFFVGL
+414 NNLTSIPATFFVGL
-428 KKLKA
+428 NKLKA

-442 GDIDL
+442 GDINL

-463 IMKVCRDCGSRRNNA
+463 IMKVCRTCASRRNNV
-478 GVRYI
+478 GVTNI
-483 YVKTQAEASALI
+483 YVKSTAEATALNS
-495 GADGKPVYKSNTGGA
+495 ADGTVVYKSNTNDT
-510 EDNTVITIA
+510 DNTVINIA
-519 DARLRTLVSGILRGI
+519 DSRLRSLVSGILRRI

-539 NRRPVE
+539 NRRPVD

-578 KLVLYPEGPTNI
+578 KLTLYPKGPTNI
-590 DITGLL
+590 DVTGLSS
-596 ALEELEIKGGTIQ
+596 LEELEITGGTIQ

-615 NALKKVILIKA
+615 NALKKVSLTKA
-626 GNITK
+626 EKLTK

-649 TSAGRI
+649 TNPGHI

-661 PTKEAEIK
+661 ANKVVAIKEALYVK
-669 NSLIVRR
+669 K
-676 ENGTTDNDKTDLYK
+676 ENGTIDNDKTTLYK

>member
-25 KDNKDPDFGDGGIR
+25 KDNKDPDFGNGGVT

-70 KGGVYIAKRSL
+70 KNGVYIAKRSL
-81 KDYQEGSKI
+81 KDYQTGSKI

-228 KLVELEPT
+228 KLVELEPA

-276 VSAYIDFDPVVLAIL
+276 VSAYIDFDPVVLGIL

-296 IDTNSDGK
+296 IDANSDGK
-304 ITVREAERYEGVI
+304 ITVREAERYEGAI
-317 DISNNADVKSLKGL
+317 DITNADVKSLKGL

-370 HKTNLE
+370 HRTNLE
-376 ELEINNL
+376 ELQINNL

-401 TETPKLETLFLER
+401 TQTPKLETLFLER
-414 NNLTSISSTFFVGL
+414 NNLTSIPATFFVGL
-428 KKLKA
+428 NKLKA

-442 GDIDL
+442 GDINL

-463 IMKVCRDCGSRRNNA
+463 IMKVCRTCASRRD
-478 GVRYI
+478 R
-483 YVKTQAEASALI
+483 
-495 GADGKPVYKSNTGGA
+495 KS
-510 EDNTVITIA
+510 V
-519 DARLRTLVSGILRGI
+519 V
-534 DWTTY
+534 
-539 NRRPVE
+539 
-545 GPYTQ
+545 
-550 SDIDKITTLEIDN
+550 
-563 NVTNLAGLEYFRKLK
+563 
-578 KLVLYPEGPTNI
+578 
-590 DITGLL
+590 
-596 ALEELEIKGGTIQ
+596 
-609 TVTGAS
+609 
-615 NALKKVILIKA
+615 
-626 GNITK
+626 
-631 LDLTRVSSIE
+631 
-641 TIDIVEQS
+641 
-649 TSAGRI
+649 
-655 ECIALP
+655 
-661 PTKEAEIK
+661 
-669 NSLIVRR
+669 
-676 ENGTTDNDKTDLYK
+676 
-690 SKVQSTPCN
+690 

>member
-12 SLLSAATLAVSCN
+12 SLLSAATLVVSCN
-25 KDNKDPDFGDGGIR
+25 KDNKDPDFGNGGVT

-70 KGGVYIAKRSL
+70 KNGVYIAKRSL
-81 KDYQEGSKI
+81 KDYQTGSKI

-116 YQKKNGAWTAVDDEV
+116 YQKKNGAWRAVDDEV

-228 KLVELEPT
+228 KLVELEPA

-276 VSAYIDFDPVVLAIL
+276 VSAYIDFDPVVLGIL
-291 TANSS
+291 TADSS
-296 IDTNSDGK
+296 IDANSDGK
-304 ITVREAERYEGVI
+304 ITVREAERYEGAI
-317 DISNNADVKSLKGL
+317 DITNADVKSLKGL

-370 HKTNLE
+370 HRTNLE
-376 ELEINNL
+376 ELQINNL

-401 TETPKLETLFLER
+401 TQTPKLETLFLER
-414 NNLTSISSTFFVGL
+414 NNLTSIPATFFVGL
-428 KKLKA
+428 NKLKA

-442 GDIDL
+442 GDINL

-463 IMKVCRDCGSRRNNA
+463 IMKVCRTCASRRNNV
-478 GVRYI
+478 GVTNI
-483 YVKTQAEASALI
+483 YVKSTAEATALNS
-495 GADGKPVYKSNTGGA
+495 ADGTVVYKSNTNDT
-510 EDNTVITIA
+510 DNTVINIA
-519 DARLRTLVSGILRGI
+519 DSRLRSLVSGILRRI

-539 NRRPVE
+539 NRRPVD

-578 KLVLYPEGPTNI
+578 KLTLYPKGPTNI
-590 DITGLL
+590 DVTGLSS
-596 ALEELEIKGGTIQ
+596 LEELEITGGTIQ

-615 NALKKVILIKA
+615 NALKKVSLTKA
-626 GNITK
+626 EKLTK

-649 TSAGRI
+649 TNPGHI

-661 PTKEAEIK
+661 ANKVVAIKEALYVK
-669 NSLIVRR
+669 K
-676 ENGTTDNDKTDLYK
+676 ENGTIDNDKTTLYK

>member
-48 DFPDDTTNKY
+48 DFPDNTTNKY

-65 TLFEV
+65 TLFEL
-70 KGGVYIAKRSL
+70 KGDTYIAKRSL

-90 YYAAEQASNSFGND
+90 YYAAEQVSNSFGTD

-116 YQKKNGAWTAVDDEV
+116 YQKKNGLWTAVSDEV

-137 FKAALLATGDNG
+137 FRAALLATGDNS

-193 EAKENQLTT
+193 EARENQLTT

-228 KLVELEPT
+228 KLVELEPA

-276 VSAYIDFDPVVLAIL
+276 VSAYIDFDPVVLGIL

-296 IDTNSDGK
+296 IDANSDGK
-304 ITVREAERYEGVI
+304 ITVREAERYEEAI
-317 DISNNADVKSLKGL
+317 DITNADVKSLKGL

-370 HKTNLE
+370 HRTNLE
-376 ELEINNL
+376 ELQINNL
-383 PELKALY
+383 PELKVLY

-401 TETPKLETLFLER
+401 TQTPKLETLFLER
-414 NNLTSISSTFFVGL
+414 NSLTSISSTFFVGL
-428 KKLKA
+428 NKLKA

-442 GDIDL
+442 GDINL

-463 IMKVCRDCGSRRNNA
+463 IMKVCRTCASRRNNV
-478 GVRYI
+478 GVTNI
-483 YVKTQAEASALI
+483 YVKSTAEATALNS
-495 GADGKPVYKSNTGGA
+495 ADGTVVYKSNTNDT
-510 EDNTVITIA
+510 DNTVINIA
-519 DARLRTLVSGILRGI
+519 DSRLRSLVSGILRRI

-539 NRRPVE
+539 NRRPVD

-578 KLVLYPEGPTNI
+578 KLTLYPKGPTNI
-590 DITGLL
+590 DVTGLSS
-596 ALEELEIKGGTIQ
+596 LEELEITGGTIQ

-615 NALKKVILIKA
+615 NALKKVSLTKA
-626 GNITK
+626 EKLTK

-649 TSAGRI
+649 TNPGHI

-661 PTKEAEIK
+661 ANKVVAIKEALYVK
-669 NSLIVRR
+669 K
-676 ENGTTDNDKTDLYK
+676 ENGTIDNDKTTLYK

>member
-25 KDNKDPDFGDGGIR
+25 KDNKDPDFGNGGVT

-48 DFPDDTTNKY
+48 DFPNNTTNKY

-65 TLFEV
+65 TLFEL
-70 KGGVYIAKRSL
+70 KGDTYIAKRSL
-81 KDYQEGSKI
+81 KDYQTGSKI
-90 YYAAEQASNSFGND
+90 YYAAQQASNSFGTD

-116 YQKKNGAWTAVDDEV
+116 YQKKNGLWTAVSDEV

-193 EAKENQLTT
+193 EARENQLTT

-228 KLVELEPT
+228 KLVELEPA

-276 VSAYIDFDPVVLAIL
+276 VSAYIDFDPVVLGIL

-296 IDTNSDGK
+296 IDANSDGK
-304 ITVREAERYEGVI
+304 ITVREAERYEGAI
-317 DISNNADVKSLKGL
+317 DITNADVKSLKGL

-370 HKTNLE
+370 HRTNLE
-376 ELEINNL
+376 ELQINNL

-401 TETPKLETLFLER
+401 TQTPKLETLFLER
-414 NNLTSISSTFFVGL
+414 NNLTSIPATFFVGL
-428 KKLKA
+428 NKLKA

-442 GDIDL
+442 GDINL

-463 IMKVCRDCGSRRNNA
+463 IMKVCRTCASRRNNV
-478 GVRYI
+478 GVTNI
-483 YVKTQAEASALI
+483 YVKSTAEATALNS
-495 GADGKPVYKSNTGGA
+495 ADGTVVYKSNTNDT
-510 EDNTVITIA
+510 DNTVINIA
-519 DARLRTLVSGILRGI
+519 DSRLRSLVSGILRRI

-539 NRRPVE
+539 NRRPVD

-578 KLVLYPEGPTNI
+578 KLTLYPKGPTNI
-590 DITGLL
+590 DVTGLSS
-596 ALEELEIKGGTIQ
+596 LEELEITGGTIQ

-615 NALKKVILIKA
+615 NALKKVSLTKA
-626 GNITK
+626 EKLTK

-649 TSAGRI
+649 TNPGHI

-661 PTKEAEIK
+661 ANKVVAIKEALYVK
-669 NSLIVRR
+669 K
-676 ENGTTDNDKTDLYK
+676 ENGTIDNDKTTLYK

>member
-25 KDNKDPDFGDGGIR
+25 KDNKDPDFGDGGVT

-48 DFPDDTTNKY
+48 DFPDNTTNKY

-65 TLFEV
+65 TLFEL
-70 KGGVYIAKRSL
+70 KGDTYIAKRSL
-81 KDYQEGSKI
+81 KDYQTGSKI
-90 YYAAEQASNSFGND
+90 YYAAQQASNSFGTD

-116 YQKKNGAWTAVDDEV
+116 YQKKNGLWTAVSDEV

-228 KLVELEPT
+228 KLVELEPA

-276 VSAYIDFDPVVLAIL
+276 VSAYIDFDPVVLGIL

-296 IDTNSDGK
+296 IDANSDGK

-317 DISNNADVKSLKGL
+317 DITNADVKSLKGL

-376 ELEINNL
+376 ELQINNL

-401 TETPKLETLFLER
+401 TQTPKLETLFLER
-414 NNLTSISSTFFVGL
+414 NSLTSISSTFFVGL
-428 KKLKA
+428 NKLKA

-454 VGDVANNIQ
+454 VGDAANNIQ

-495 GADGKPVYKSNTGGA
+495 GADGKPVYKSNAGGA

-563 NVTNLAGLEYFRKLK
+563 NVANLAGLEYFRKLK

-661 PTKEAEIK
+661 PTKEAAIK

-690 SKVQSTPCN
+690 SKVRSTPCD

>member
-25 KDNKDPDFGDGGIR
+25 KDNKDPDFGNGGVT

-70 KGGVYIAKRSL
+70 KNGVYIAKRSL
-81 KDYQEGSKI
+81 KDYQTGSKI

-193 EAKENQLTT
+193 EARENQLTT

-228 KLVELEPT
+228 KLVELEPA

-276 VSAYIDFDPVVLAIL
+276 VSAYIDFDPVVLGIL

-296 IDTNSDGK
+296 IDANSDGK
-304 ITVREAERYEGVI
+304 ITVREAERYEGAI
-317 DISNNADVKSLKGL
+317 DITNADVKSLKGL

-370 HKTNLE
+370 HRTNLE
-376 ELEINNL
+376 ELQINNL

-401 TETPKLETLFLER
+401 TQTPKLETLFLER
-414 NNLTSISSTFFVGL
+414 NNLTSIPATFFVGL
-428 KKLKA
+428 NKLKA

-442 GDIDL
+442 GDINL

-463 IMKVCRDCGSRRNNA
+463 IMKVCRTCASRRNNV
-478 GVRYI
+478 GVTNI
-483 YVKTQAEASALI
+483 YVKSTAEATALNS
-495 GADGKPVYKSNTGGA
+495 ADGTVVYKSNTNDT
-510 EDNTVITIA
+510 DNTVINIA
-519 DARLRTLVSGILRGI
+519 DSRLRSLVSGILRRI

-539 NRRPVE
+539 NRRPVD

-578 KLVLYPEGPTNI
+578 KLTLYPKGPTNI
-590 DITGLL
+590 DVTGLSS
-596 ALEELEIKGGTIQ
+596 LEELEITGGTIQ

-615 NALKKVILIKA
+615 NALKKVSLTKA
-626 GNITK
+626 EKLTK

-649 TSAGRI
+649 TNPGHI

-661 PTKEAEIK
+661 ANKVVAIKEALYVK
-669 NSLIVRR
+669 K
-676 ENGTTDNDKTDLYK
+676 ENGTIDNDKTTLYK

>member
-25 KDNKDPDFGDGGIR
+25 KDNKDPDFGNGGVT

-48 DFPDDTTNKY
+48 DFPDNTTNKY

-65 TLFEV
+65 TLFEL
-70 KGGVYIAKRSL
+70 KGDTYIAKRSL
-81 KDYQEGSKI
+81 KDYQTGSKI
-90 YYAAEQASNSFGND
+90 YYAAEQASNSFGTD

-116 YQKKNGAWTAVDDEV
+116 YQKKNGLWTAVSDEV

-228 KLVELEPT
+228 KLVELEPA

-276 VSAYIDFDPVVLAIL
+276 VSAYIDFDPVVLGIL

-296 IDTNSDGK
+296 IDANSDGK
-304 ITVREAERYEGVI
+304 ITIREAERYEGVI
-317 DISNNADVKSLKGL
+317 DITNADVKSLKGL

-361 LTKLTTLEV
+361 LNKLTTLEV

-376 ELEINNL
+376 ELQINNL

-401 TETPKLETLFLER
+401 TQTPKLETLFLER
-414 NNLTSISSTFFVGL
+414 NSLTSISSTFFVGL
-428 KKLKA
+428 NKLKA

-454 VGDVANNIQ
+454 VGDAANNIQ

-495 GADGKPVYKSNTGGA
+495 GADGKPVYKSNAGGA

-578 KLVLYPEGPTNI
+578 KLKLYPEGATNI
-590 DITGLL
+590 DITGLSD
-596 ALEELEIKGGTIQ
+596 LEELEITGGTIQ
-609 TVTGAS
+609 TVIGVS
-615 NALKKVILIKA
+615 NALKKVILTKA

-649 TSAGRI
+649 TSTGRI

-661 PTKEAEIK
+661 SSKEAVIK
-669 NSLIVRR
+669 ASLYVKK
-676 ENGTTDNDKTDLYK
+676 ENGTIDNDKTDLYR

>member
-25 KDNKDPDFGDGGIR
+25 KDNKDPDFGNGGVT

-70 KGGVYIAKRSL
+70 KNGVYIAKRSL
-81 KDYQEGSKI
+81 KDYQTGSKI

-131 YIRDPK
+131 YIRAPT

-228 KLVELEPT
+228 KLVELEPA

-276 VSAYIDFDPVVLAIL
+276 VSAYIDFDPVVLGIL

-296 IDTNSDGK
+296 IDANSDGK
-304 ITVREAERYEGVI
+304 ITVREAERYEGAI
-317 DISNNADVKSLKGL
+317 DITNADVKSLKGL

-370 HKTNLE
+370 HRTNLE
-376 ELEINNL
+376 ELQINNL

-401 TETPKLETLFLER
+401 TQTPKLETLFLER
-414 NNLTSISSTFFVGL
+414 NNLTSIPATFFVGL
-428 KKLKA
+428 NKLKA

-442 GDIDL
+442 GDINL

-463 IMKVCRDCGSRRNNA
+463 IMKVCRTCASRRNNV
-478 GVRYI
+478 GVTNI
-483 YVKTQAEASALI
+483 YVKSTAEATALNS
-495 GADGKPVYKSNTGGA
+495 ADGTVVYKSNTNDT
-510 EDNTVITIA
+510 DNTVINIA
-519 DARLRTLVSGILRGI
+519 DSRLRSLVSGILRRI

-539 NRRPVE
+539 NRRPVD

-578 KLVLYPEGPTNI
+578 KLTLYPKGPTNI
-590 DITGLL
+590 DVTGLSS
-596 ALEELEIKGGTIQ
+596 LEELEITGGTIQ

-615 NALKKVILIKA
+615 NALKKVSLTKA
-626 GNITK
+626 EKLTK

-649 TSAGRI
+649 TNPGHI

-661 PTKEAEIK
+661 ANKVVAIKEALYVK
-669 NSLIVRR
+669 K
-676 ENGTTDNDKTDLYK
+676 ENGTIDNDKTTLYK

>member
-81 KDYQEGSKI
+81 KDYQTGSKI

-228 KLVELEPT
+228 KLVELEPA

-276 VSAYIDFDPVVLAIL
+276 VSAYIDFDPVVLGIL

-296 IDTNSDGK
+296 IDANSDGK
-304 ITVREAERYEGVI
+304 ITVREAERYEGAI
-317 DISNNADVKSLKGL
+317 DITNADVKSLKGL

-370 HKTNLE
+370 HRTNLE
-376 ELEINNL
+376 ELQINNL

-401 TETPKLETLFLER
+401 TQTPKLETLFLER
-414 NNLTSISSTFFVGL
+414 NNLTSIPATFFVGL
-428 KKLKA
+428 NKLKA

-442 GDIDL
+442 GDINL

-463 IMKVCRDCGSRRNNA
+463 IMKVCRTCASRRNNV
-478 GVRYI
+478 GVTNI
-483 YVKTQAEASALI
+483 YVKSTAEATALNS
-495 GADGKPVYKSNTGGA
+495 ADGTVVYKSNTNDT
-510 EDNTVITIA
+510 DNTVINIA
-519 DARLRTLVSGILRGI
+519 DSRLRSLVSGILRRI

-539 NRRPVE
+539 NRRPVD

-578 KLVLYPEGPTNI
+578 KLTLYPKGPTNI
-590 DITGLL
+590 DVTGLSS
-596 ALEELEIKGGTIQ
+596 LEELEITGGTIQ

-615 NALKKVILIKA
+615 NALKKVSLTKA
-626 GNITK
+626 EKLTK

-649 TSAGRI
+649 TNLGHI

-661 PTKEAEIK
+661 ANKVVAIKEALYVK
-669 NSLIVRR
+669 K
-676 ENGTTDNDKTDLYK
+676 ENGTIDNDKTTLYK

>member
-228 KLVELEPT
+228 KLVELEPA

-304 ITVREAERYEGVI
+304 ITVREAERYEGAI
-317 DISNNADVKSLKGL
+317 DITNADVKSLKGL

-539 NRRPVE
+539 NRRPVD

-578 KLVLYPEGPTNI
+578 KLTLYPKGPTNI
-590 DITGLL
+590 DVTGLSS
-596 ALEELEIKGGTIQ
+596 LEELEITGGTIQ

-615 NALKKVILIKA
+615 NALKKVSLTKA
-626 GNITK
+626 EKLTK

-649 TSAGRI
+649 TNPGHI

-661 PTKEAEIK
+661 ANKVVAIKEALYVK
-669 NSLIVRR
+669 K
-676 ENGTTDNDKTDLYK
+676 ENGTIDNDKTTLYK

>member
-25 KDNKDPDFGDGGIR
+25 KDNKDPDFGNGGVT

-70 KGGVYIAKRSL
+70 KNGVYIAKRSL
-81 KDYQEGSKI
+81 KDYQTGSKI

-149 GTIDKNGD
+149 GTIDKNRD

-228 KLVELEPT
+228 KLVELEPA

-276 VSAYIDFDPVVLAIL
+276 VSAYIDFDPVVLGIL

-296 IDTNSDGK
+296 IDANSDGK
-304 ITVREAERYEGVI
+304 ITVREAERYEGAI
-317 DISNNADVKSLKGL
+317 DITNADVKSLKGL

-370 HKTNLE
+370 HRTNLE
-376 ELEINNL
+376 ELQINNL

-401 TETPKLETLFLER
+401 TQTPKLETLFLER
-414 NNLTSISSTFFVGL
+414 NNLTSIPATFFVGL
-428 KKLKA
+428 NKLKA

-442 GDIDL
+442 GDINL

-463 IMKVCRDCGSRRNNA
+463 IMKVCRTCASRRNNV
-478 GVRYI
+478 GVTNI
-483 YVKTQAEASALI
+483 YVKSTAEATALNS
-495 GADGKPVYKSNTGGA
+495 ADGTVVYKSNTNDT
-510 EDNTVITIA
+510 DNTVINIA
-519 DARLRTLVSGILRGI
+519 DSRLRSLVSGILRRI

-539 NRRPVE
+539 NRRPVD

-578 KLVLYPEGPTNI
+578 KLTLYPKGPTNI
-590 DITGLL
+590 DVTGLSS
-596 ALEELEIKGGTIQ
+596 LEELEITGGTIQ

-615 NALKKVILIKA
+615 NALKKVSLTKA
-626 GNITK
+626 EKLTK

-649 TSAGRI
+649 TNPGHI

-661 PTKEAEIK
+661 ANKVVAIKEALYVK
-669 NSLIVRR
+669 K
-676 ENGTTDNDKTDLYK
+676 ENGTIDNDKTTLYK

>member
-25 KDNKDPDFGDGGIR
+25 KDNKDPDFGNGGVT

-70 KGGVYIAKRSL
+70 KNGVYIAKRSL
-81 KDYQEGSKI
+81 KDYQTGSKI

-193 EAKENQLTT
+193 EARENQLTT

-228 KLVELEPT
+228 KLVELEPA

-276 VSAYIDFDPVVLAIL
+276 VSAYIDFDPVVLGIL

-296 IDTNSDGK
+296 IDANSDGK

-317 DISNNADVKSLKGL
+317 DISNADVKSLKGL

-370 HKTNLE
+370 HRTNLE
-376 ELEINNL
+376 ELQINNL

-401 TETPKLETLFLER
+401 IQTPKLETLFLER
-414 NNLTSISSTFFVGL
+414 NNLTSIPATFFVGL
-428 KKLKA
+428 NKLKA

-442 GDIDL
+442 GDINL

-463 IMKVCRDCGSRRNNA
+463 IMKVCRTCASRRNNV
-478 GVRYI
+478 GVTNI
-483 YVKTQAEASALI
+483 YVKSTAEATALNS
-495 GADGKPVYKSNTGGA
+495 ADGTVVYKSNTNDT
-510 EDNTVITIA
+510 DNTVINIA
-519 DARLRTLVSGILRGI
+519 DSRLRSLVSGILRRI

-539 NRRPVE
+539 NRRPVD

-578 KLVLYPEGPTNI
+578 KLTLYPKGPTNI
-590 DITGLL
+590 DVTGLSS
-596 ALEELEIKGGTIQ
+596 LEELEITGGTIQ

-615 NALKKVILIKA
+615 NALKKVSLTKA
-626 GNITK
+626 EKLTK

-649 TSAGRI
+649 TNPGHI

-661 PTKEAEIK
+661 ANKVVAIKEALYVK
-669 NSLIVRR
+669 K
-676 ENGTTDNDKTDLYK
+676 ENGTIDNDKTTLYK

>member
-25 KDNKDPDFGDGGIR
+25 KDNKDPDFGNGGVT

-70 KGGVYIAKRSL
+70 KNGVYIAKRSL
-81 KDYQEGSKI
+81 KDYQTGSKI

-228 KLVELEPT
+228 K
-236 NTKIFRGGSNSAVQ
+236 IFRGGSNSAVQ

-276 VSAYIDFDPVVLAIL
+276 VSAYIDFDPVVLGIL

-296 IDTNSDGK
+296 IDANSDGK
-304 ITVREAERYEGVI
+304 ITVREAERYEGAI
-317 DISNNADVKSLKGL
+317 DITNADVKSLKGL

-370 HKTNLE
+370 HRTNLE
-376 ELEINNL
+376 ELQINNL

-401 TETPKLETLFLER
+401 TQTPKLETLFLER
-414 NNLTSISSTFFVGL
+414 NNLTSIPATFFVGL
-428 KKLKA
+428 NKLKA

-442 GDIDL
+442 GDINL

-463 IMKVCRDCGSRRNNA
+463 IMKVCRTCASRRNNV
-478 GVRYI
+478 GVTNI
-483 YVKTQAEASALI
+483 YVKSTAEATALNS
-495 GADGKPVYKSNTGGA
+495 ADGTVVYKSNTNDT
-510 EDNTVITIA
+510 DNTVINIA
-519 DARLRTLVSGILRGI
+519 DSRLRSLVSGILRRI

-539 NRRPVE
+539 NRRPVD

-578 KLVLYPEGPTNI
+578 KLTLYPKGPTNI
-590 DITGLL
+590 DVTGLSS
-596 ALEELEIKGGTIQ
+596 LEELEITGGTIQ

-615 NALKKVILIKA
+615 NALKKVSLTKA
-626 GNITK
+626 EKLTK

-649 TSAGRI
+649 TNPGHI

-661 PTKEAEIK
+661 ANKVVAIKEALYVK
-669 NSLIVRR
+669 K
-676 ENGTTDNDKTDLYK
+676 ENGTIDNDKTTLYK

>member
-39 PESTVSEGT
+39 PESIVSEGT
-48 DFPDDTTNKY
+48 DFPDNTTNKY

-65 TLFEV
+65 TLFEL
-70 KGGVYIAKRSL
+70 KGDTYIAKRSL

-90 YYAAEQASNSFGND
+90 YYAAEQVSNSFGTD

-116 YQKKNGAWTAVDDEV
+116 YQKKNGLWTAVSDEV

-137 FKAALLATGDNG
+137 FRAALLATGDNS

-193 EAKENQLTT
+193 EARENQLTT

-218 NQLKGVLDFK
+218 NQLKGVLNFK
-228 KLVELEPT
+228 KLVELEPA

-276 VSAYIDFDPVVLAIL
+276 VSAYIDFDPVVLGIL

-296 IDTNSDGK
+296 IDANSDGK

-317 DISNNADVKSLKGL
+317 DITNADVKSLKGL

-338 VLKVSAPEGS
+338 VLKVSAPGGS

-376 ELEINNL
+376 ELQINNL

-401 TETPKLETLFLER
+401 TQTPKLETLFLER
-414 NNLTSISSTFFVGL
+414 NSLTSISSTFFVGL
-428 KKLKA
+428 NKLKA

-454 VGDVANNIQ
+454 VGDAANNIQ

-495 GADGKPVYKSNTGGA
+495 GADGKPVYKSNAGGA

-578 KLVLYPEGPTNI
+578 KLKLYPEGATNI
-590 DITGLL
+590 DITGLSD
-596 ALEELEIKGGTIQ
+596 LEELEITGGTIQ
-609 TVTGAS
+609 TVIGVS
-615 NALKKVILIKA
+615 NALKKVILTKA
-626 GNITK
+626 GKLTK

-649 TSAGRI
+649 TNPGHI

-661 PTKEAEIK
+661 ANKVVAIKEALYVK
-669 NSLIVRR
+669 K
-676 ENGTTDNDKTDLYK
+676 ENGTIDNDKTDLYR